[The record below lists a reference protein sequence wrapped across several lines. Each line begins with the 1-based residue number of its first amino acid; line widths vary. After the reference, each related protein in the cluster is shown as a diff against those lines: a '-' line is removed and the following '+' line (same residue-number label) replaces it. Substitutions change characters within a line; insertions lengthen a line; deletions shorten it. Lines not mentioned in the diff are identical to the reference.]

1 MIETLKLNI
10 ERDTGAYRSNGQRLV
25 SVTEA
30 LSIAGLVDFSGI
42 NQEILDTA
50 SERGRLVHAW
60 TAAYDLVSTDSVK
73 EAIFDSAPTEVM
85 TPYIDAFMQFR
96 RDCDYIPMLVEHS
109 MASSRW
115 GVAGTLDRYCRIN
128 GMLCVVDLKTGA
140 AVQDWVGLQLAGYEI
155 LLKDTQHIDD
165 HIKRYSLR
173 LGGDGKYNL
182 KEWRSYTDRHD
193 FLAAARVARWL
204 IQRKRVEL

>member
-1 MIETLKLNI
+1 MSEPLKLNL
-10 ERDTGAYRSNGQRLV
+10 ERDTQSYYSNGRRLV

-30 LSIAGLVDFSGI
+30 LAIAGLVDFSGI
-42 NQEILDTA
+42 NQEILDAA

-60 TAAYDLVSTDSVK
+60 TAAFDLVSTDSVK

-96 RDCDYIPMLVEHS
+96 QDCDYVPTLVEHS
-109 MASSRW
+109 MASERW
-115 GVAGTLDRYCRIN
+115 GFAGTLDRYCQVN
-128 GMLCVVDLKTGA
+128 GENAIVDLKTGA

-155 LLKDTQHIDD
+155 LLKDTQNIDD

-182 KEWRSYTDRHD
+182 KEWRSYTDRRD
-193 FLAAARVARWL
+193 FIASARVARWL
-204 IQRKRVEL
+204 IEKGRVEL